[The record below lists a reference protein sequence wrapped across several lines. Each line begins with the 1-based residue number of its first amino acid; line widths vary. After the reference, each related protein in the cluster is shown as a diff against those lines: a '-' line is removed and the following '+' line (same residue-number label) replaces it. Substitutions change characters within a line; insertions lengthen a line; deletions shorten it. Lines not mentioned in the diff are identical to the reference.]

1 MLGAP
6 VPSPAPGTS
15 TGVTEPEPVDAEPG
29 DGTPIFESVR
39 SGYLHAFGRDL
50 PRSSEQ
56 QGGQSLAGQPAR
68 PPASWGDGSGRAV
81 AVPPTAGHPASSG
94 LPQRLPH
101 PGQVRGTA
109 ADQETRQAR
118 WPNRRRARGASW
130 QASSAAPSG
139 RGRWLRRTAARSSRN
154 RMAEGEA
161 RDPAPHPH
169 DPDRLIADFAERVPD
184 VLRAVAVASDG
195 VLLAAS
201 DRTQPDQLEQLSAIT
216 AGLISLAS
224 AAARIF
230 DGGAVTQALVTMA
243 RGTLV
248 IMAIDQGSS
257 LAVLTTATAD
267 LDTVAYEMTML
278 AEEAGSIFTPPAR

>member
-1 MLGAP
+1 
-6 VPSPAPGTS
+6 
-15 TGVTEPEPVDAEPG
+15 
-29 DGTPIFESVR
+29 
-39 SGYLHAFGRDL
+39 
-50 PRSSEQ
+50 
-56 QGGQSLAGQPAR
+56 
-68 PPASWGDGSGRAV
+68 
-81 AVPPTAGHPASSG
+81 
-94 LPQRLPH
+94 
-101 PGQVRGTA
+101 
-109 ADQETRQAR
+109 
-118 WPNRRRARGASW
+118 
-130 QASSAAPSG
+130 
-139 RGRWLRRTAARSSRN
+139 
-154 RMAEGEA
+154 MAEREA
-161 RDPAPHPH
+161 RDKAPHPY
-169 DPDRLIADFAERVPD
+169 DPDRLIADFAERLPD

-230 DGGAVTQALVTMA
+230 DGGTVTQALVTMA

-248 IMAIDQGSS
+248 IMAIDQESS